1 MNDRVFQRLYLDNFA
16 IRKFF
21 LHYEHIKVES
31 TKIGDV
37 FGTNSL
43 KITLKILTWLNSESK
58 LFAVFT
64 FWLFEFDLKGAPLY
78 YQEVRSHR
86 INR

>member
-1 MNDRVFQRLYLDNFA
+1 MNYRVFQCLYLDNSA
-16 IRKFF
+16 IGKFL

-37 FGTNSL
+37 FGTDSL
-43 KITLKILTWLNSESK
+43 KITLKFLTWLNNESK

-64 FWLFEFDLKGAPLY
+64 F
-78 YQEVRSHR
+78 
-86 INR
+86 

>member
-1 MNDRVFQRLYLDNFA
+1 MNDRVFQCFHLDNSA
-16 IRKFF
+16 ICKFL

-37 FGTNSL
+37 FGTNFL

-64 FWLFEFDLKGAPLY
+64 F
-78 YQEVRSHR
+78 
-86 INR
+86 